1 MSSSPIVATVPAG
14 PSPNIPLSPSPIP
27 IDKDVPKTERLKD
40 IFDRMTTLIPS
51 LDFSPE
57 ERRLLKVY
65 AVEKVI
71 ELKEKKDAGS
81 EKGLTKE
88 WKNTLKDL
96 EGMRGGKGKRRQ
108 RGTEWGRIGL

>member
-1 MSSSPIVATVPAG
+1 
-14 PSPNIPLSPSPIP
+14 
-27 IDKDVPKTERLKD
+27 
-40 IFDRMTTLIPS
+40 MTTLIPS

-57 ERRLLKVY
+57 GRRLLKVY
-65 AVEKVI
+65 AMEKVI

-96 EGMRGGKGKRRQ
+96 EEMREVEERGRGGSG
-108 RGTEWGRIGL
+108 GTGWERIGL

>member
-1 MSSSPIVATVPAG
+1 
-14 PSPNIPLSPSPIP
+14 
-27 IDKDVPKTERLKD
+27 
-40 IFDRMTTLIPS
+40 MTTLIPS

-96 EGMRGGKGKRRQ
+96 EGMRGE
-108 RGTEWGRIGL
+108 RGRGGSGGLNGGGSGCSWTGERIGGF